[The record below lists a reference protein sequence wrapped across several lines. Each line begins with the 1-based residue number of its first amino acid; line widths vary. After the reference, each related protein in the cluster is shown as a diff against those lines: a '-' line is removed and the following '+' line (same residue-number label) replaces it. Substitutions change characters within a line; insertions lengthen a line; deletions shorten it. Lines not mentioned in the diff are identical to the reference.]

1 MTLASPFNFQSDLF
15 RPVRLN
21 ERQKDLLRKLVS
33 YLSEGKLKEPF
44 VPFPLGNPTTHYVL
58 HIRQEKSF
66 KFKHISD
73 LDVLCDA
80 DYLSYKWHRLGSTKL
95 FSITKAG
102 YDAVKNGFQ
111 TPNGGSSILLNDLLV
126 TMSGGA
132 FEVPKF
138 DGHLDIMQVALDP
151 VLRHTAVSTLIHAL
165 QNHVRNQLPWDV
177 YRTYHERCQ
186 QLEAEIMRPHP
197 NESRVQTLASDL
209 SFTGDIKAP
218 LPVTVQVWTFLYPLL
233 IISSIRTQQS
243 YLPK

>member
-1 MTLASPFNFQSDLF
+1 MTLASPSNFQSDLF
-15 RPVRLN
+15 HPVRLN

-33 YLSEGKLKEPF
+33 FLSEGKLKEPF

-58 HIRQEKSF
+58 YLRQENSY

-102 YDAVKNGFQ
+102 FDAVKNGFQ
-111 TPNGGSSILLNDLLV
+111 TPNSGSSILLNDLLV

-132 FEVPKF
+132 FVVPRF

-151 VLRHTAVSTLIHAL
+151 VLRHTAVSILIDAL
-165 QNHVRNQLPWDV
+165 QNHVKTQLSWTT
-177 YRTYHERCQ
+177 YRAYYETLQ
-186 QLEAEIMRPHP
+186 QFEAEIMRP
-197 NESRVQTLASDL
+197 NSDEVRVQALASTL
-209 SFTGDIKAP
+209 SFAGDLRAP

-233 IISSIRTQQS
+233 IIASIQSQQRL
-243 YLPK
+243 LPK

>member
-1 MTLASPFNFQSDLF
+1 MTLASPPNFQSDLF
-15 RPVRLN
+15 HTVRLN

-33 YLSEGKLKEPF
+33 FLSEGKLKEPF

-58 HIRQEKSF
+58 YLRQEKSF

-102 YDAVKNGFQ
+102 FDAVKNGFQ
-111 TPNGGSSILLNDLLV
+111 SPNSGGSILLNDLLV

-132 FEVPKF
+132 FAVPRF

-151 VLRHTAVSTLIHAL
+151 VLRHTAVSILIDAL
-165 QNHVRNQLPWDV
+165 QNHVESQLSWAT
-177 YRTYHERCQ
+177 YRAYYETLKQFEM
-186 QLEAEIMRPHP
+186 EIMGPAPDEVRIQ
-197 NESRVQTLASDL
+197 ELASTL
-209 SFTGDIKAP
+209 SFAGDLRGP

-233 IISSIRTQQS
+233 IISSIQAQQRL
-243 YLPK
+243 LPK